1 MKGMIIRSTTWKGE
15 TLRIGTPDGCS
26 VCVEFFGGLG
36 ATWNPGAYS
45 PAAHESMSWGGGELK
60 VGDEVELEL
69 AELDEADVA
78 PPIETS
84 RDGEAPP
91 VTIDDPNVWMH
102 KLYDYMRY
110 KKILEDEGVINKD

>member
-1 MKGMIIRSTTWKGE
+1 MSKVQILNRTKN
-15 TLRIGTPDGCS
+15 TPSFGWRRCS

-36 ATWNPGAYS
+36 ATWNPSAYS

-78 PPIETS
+78 PPIGTS

-91 VTIDDPNVWMH
+91 ITIDDPNVWMH

-110 KKILEDEGVINKD
+110 KKILEDEGVIEKE